1 MKTKKADIS
10 IETVV
15 IIVIILVFLVIALIT
30 TGIFRKQSAELF
42 SYIYNFITGK

>member
-10 IETVV
+10 IETIV
-15 IIVIILVFLVIALIT
+15 IIVILLVFLLVALLT

-42 SYIYNFITGK
+42 SYIYDFMTGK